1 MVESNSGGTG
11 GSLGSKVFEDGFDRK
26 DKIRADLKWFQW
38 EIYYDAEV
46 QWKSIGQTMVE
57 EAEFGIDLI

>member
-26 DKIRADLKWFQW
+26 DKIRADLKWF
-38 EIYYDAEV
+38 
-46 QWKSIGQTMVE
+46 
-57 EAEFGIDLI
+57 